1 GDRGHRRLRWQHL
14 SSRVHR
20 PLPRSRVRI
29 ACFREEGEVRQGH
42 TEDRHRPDQNAF
54 EARGA
59 GVSQMARRQDEKLK
73 VRYTTGSVFHALDL
87 PDADDLIVKADLIAR
102 LEAIIR
108 ERGLTQVRTAA
119 LLGMDQPK
127 VSALLRGRLD
137 LFSIGRLIRALRDL
151 GQDMQVTAI
160 STAK

>member
-1 GDRGHRRLRWQHL
+1 
-14 SSRVHR
+14 
-20 PLPRSRVRI
+20 
-29 ACFREEGEVRQGH
+29 
-42 TEDRHRPDQNAF
+42 
-54 EARGA
+54 
-59 GVSQMARRQDEKLK
+59 MARRQNEKLK

-102 LEAIIR
+102 LEAIIC
-108 ERGLTQVRTAA
+108 ERGLTQVRAAA

-151 GQDMQVTAI
+151 GQDMQVTAV
-160 STAK
+160 SAAKENARGRLTFHSLPRSSRSAAASRVTAVRRKER